1 LENGQDDFG
10 ASDRSPGGSM
20 LRTLRRAAMRTQLWV
35 ELEADLGTGYLQRI
49 EHGKIGN
56 PERETIE
63 RILTALDA
71 RFGERREVL
80 ERFGY
85 AVRVLPPSAADRDW
99 ARSSCLHEL
108 NELPFPAYAI
118 DCVFRVVAWNCQLAR
133 LFGAGDA
140 LLESFRERS
149 VLEGW
154 FDPTSPI
161 GRTVA
166 EPEQFL
172 PRMLRTA
179 RFEGEQLGNPDW
191 YGEILADLA
200 RRYPRIQAAADAIAR
215 DALRVSSA
223 RTLVP
228 VRLIPAES
236 PVCTFR
242 LSAEPFLRDA
252 RFRLVYFLPADEAA
266 LRWCER

>member
-1 LENGQDDFG
+1 
-10 ASDRSPGGSM
+10 M
-20 LRTLRRAAMRTQLWV
+20 LRALRRTAMRTQLWV

-49 EHGKIGN
+49 EHGKISN

-99 ARSSCLHEL
+99 ARSTCQHEL

-118 DCVFRVVAWNCQLAR
+118 DCLFRVVAWNR
-133 LFGAGDA
+133 HFSKLFEGGNA

-154 FDPTSPI
+154 FDPMSAI

-179 RFEGEQLGNPDW
+179 RFEGDQLGNPGW
-191 YGEILADLA
+191 YDDVMDYLS
-200 RRYPRIQAAADAIAR
+200 RRYPRIQSAAQAITR
-215 DALRVSSA
+215 DELPVSSA
-223 RTLVP
+223 RALLP
-228 VRLIPAES
+228 VRLIPAAGS
-236 PVCTFR
+236 VCTFR

-266 LRWCER
+266 LRWCEEST